1 MKIAFE
7 KGRKTKYGEDKK
19 IRLWAKAELIS
30 MRDIL
35 VILRLLFENED
46 RIYPRD
52 KGFKGRF
59 MLLDAITDVCNGM
72 KIGDAL
78 VKYQLTS

>member
-19 IRLWAKAELIS
+19 IRLWAKAELVTIN
-30 MRDIL
+30 DVL

-46 RIYPRD
+46 RIYPRS
-52 KGFKGRF
+52 KGFKGRY

-72 KIGDAL
+72 KISDVL
-78 VKYQLTS
+78 IKYKLA